1 MEQWT
6 QGFENLYCS
15 ASQIVPRRVLI
26 VPHEMSV
33 KIRSERWLA
42 NVQFHNKAFFF
53 VCTSLCGQ
61 RSAKKPTSIA
71 CWTATLFLL
80 AQKKLGKKMLCHMAA
95 SRRESHFSILA
106 NVCRWLNMEIEQLA
120 NLKRTLRILANEWL
134 VQWFQGFKNIQL
146 FARQIVPRR
155 NLIVPHEMSVKIRRE
170 RRLLIANLRYF
181 IKTSE
186 A

>member
-1 MEQWT
+1 MIY
-6 QGFENLYCS
+6 L
-15 ASQIVPRRVLI
+15 
-26 VPHEMSV
+26 
-33 KIRSERWLA
+33 
-42 NVQFHNKAFFF
+42 FFF
-53 VCTSLCGQ
+53 ACTSLCGQ

-80 AQKKLGKKMLCHMAA
+80 AQKKLGKKMLCHMVA
-95 SRRESHFSILA
+95 SRCESHFSVPA
-106 NVCRWLNMEIEQLA
+106 NGYRLTNLEIEQLA

-170 RRLLIANLRYF
+170 RRLLIA
-181 IKTSE
+181 
-186 A
+186 

>member
-1 MEQWT
+1 MHQHCMLDRYAFLPSRGT
-6 QGFENLYCS
+6 MCS
-15 ASQIVPRRVLI
+15 
-26 VPHEMSV
+26 H
-33 KIRSERWLA
+33 K
-42 NVQFHNKAFFF
+42 KAW
-53 VCTSLCGQ
+53 Q
-61 RSAKKPTSIA
+61 
-71 CWTATLFLL
+71 
-80 AQKKLGKKMLCHMAA
+80 KMLYHMVA
-95 SRRESHFSILA
+95 SRCESHFSVLA
-106 NVCRWLNMEIEQLA
+106 NGYRYLNKEIEQLA

-170 RRLLIANLRYF
+170 QRLLIANFRYF